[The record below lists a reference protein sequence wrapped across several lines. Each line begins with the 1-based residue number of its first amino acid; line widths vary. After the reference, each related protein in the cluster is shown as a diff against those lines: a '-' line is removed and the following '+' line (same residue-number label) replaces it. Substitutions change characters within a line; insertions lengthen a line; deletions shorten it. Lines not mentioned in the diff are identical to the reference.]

1 MAGRTRTAASRG
13 ADMSVREILET
24 TRYEGQIGFDVIERS
39 ADRVVAEMPVTAGI
53 LNPFGTV
60 HAGAMIWFA
69 DVAATYCAIGDAE
82 IGDDGK
88 GFPLA
93 VDLHTVLMGNQG
105 DGVLTAVAVP
115 VKRGRSLIVVRTVVT
130 GKDGR
135 TLIEMTTSHIP
146 AG

>member
-1 MAGRTRTAASRG
+1 MSIRKALEAKRHGGRIDFEVT
-13 ADMSVREILET
+13 
-24 TRYEGQIGFDVIERS
+24 ERS
-39 ADRVVAEMPVTAGI
+39 AGRVVAEMPVTEGI
-53 LNPFGTV
+53 LNPFGIV

-69 DVAATYCAIGDAE
+69 DVAATFCAIGDAG
-82 IGDDGK
+82 IGDDGA

-105 DGVLTAVAVP
+105 DGVLTATAKP
-115 VKRGRSLIVVRTVVT
+115 VKRGRKLTVVRTVVT

-135 TLIEMTTSHIP
+135 KLIEMTTSHIP

>member
-1 MAGRTRTAASRG
+1 MN
-13 ADMSVREILET
+13 VRKALEA
-24 TRYEGQIGFDVIERS
+24 TRYQGEIDFEITERS
-39 ADRVVAEMPVTAGI
+39 AARVVAEMPVTDGI
-53 LNPFGTV
+53 LNPFGIV

-69 DVAATYCAIGDAE
+69 DVAATFCAIGDAE
-82 IGDDGK
+82 IGDDGA

-105 DGVLTAVAVP
+105 DGVLTAVAEP
-115 VKRGRSLIVVRTVVT
+115 VKRGRKLTVVRTTVT

-135 TLIEMTTSHIP
+135 KLIEMTTSHIP